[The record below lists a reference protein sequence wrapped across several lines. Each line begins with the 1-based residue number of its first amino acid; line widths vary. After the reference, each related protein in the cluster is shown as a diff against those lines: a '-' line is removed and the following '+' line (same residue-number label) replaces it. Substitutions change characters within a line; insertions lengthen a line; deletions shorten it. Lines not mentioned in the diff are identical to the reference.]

1 MQDTDDE
8 LREIKREIVESRG
21 LVIKT
26 NHLTNA
32 LAADLKTIA
41 KRQLTFE
48 RRAFWNSA
56 AANVVVLVV
65 ILGSVRVAW
74 NAQQETYKNEARN
87 QKDKLDKLLADQKV
101 EAERQAARLSAEGS
115 AATFYE
121 LVRAERRQEVLDGW
135 EGLRKLPL
143 SRAELAFL
151 GDAVERTRAE
161 LSVKLYHQGQ
171 DHVRSG
177 RWQEAASQ
185 LEEAL
190 RLDPKAAHSPAA
202 KLALGKAPAAALAPA
217 RRHPSPRRAVRGEQR
232 SRGDGRR
239 HVLASRVLRRRGGVE
254 RGQGRAEAA
263 HQALPRQPPRQRRAH
278 DAGRHL
284 GEALT
289 WARRPCRPCG
299 ALSRAGSFRD
309 HEALV
314 HGDGGG
320 AVYAGVRGQG
330 DPDGAGA
337 ATGSATSSAA
347 TGATSAASAS
357 ERHEPSAHER
367 RLGLGG
373 CRQGKARRAPSAGP
387 GRAR

>member
-202 KLALGKAPAAALAPA
+202 KLALGKA
-217 RRHPSPRRAVRGEQR
+217 
-232 SRGDGRR
+232 
-239 HVLASRVLRRRGGVE
+239 LRR
-254 RGQGRAEAA
+254 
-263 HQALPRQPPRQRRAH
+263 LSRQR
-278 DAGRHL
+278 DAIPRL
-284 GEALT
+284 VELSEASSDREVMDDATFLLAECYADVEA
-289 WARRPCRPCG
+289 WNEAKG
-299 ALSRAGSFRD
+299 ALRQLIRRFPDSP
-309 HEALV
+309 LV
-314 HGDGGG
+314 ND
-320 AVYAGVRGQG
+320 
-330 DPDGAGA
+330 
-337 ATGSATSSAA
+337 
-347 TGATSAASAS
+347 
-357 ERHEPSAHER
+357 
-367 RLGLGG
+367 
-373 CRQGKARRAPSAGP
+373 ARMMLADISVKH
-387 GRAR
+387 